1 MSEII
6 KIKKEQFIKDRER
19 FEKEKESWEK
29 LFTEEK
35 AILEKEIELMQ
46 KYKKFRMEKNIK
58 KNEEKKLSN
67 IKNKYDMKDI
77 QLEIANLKSLYDKK
91 LSNLENQ
98 KKLLEE
104 EKAQFEKFR
113 TDKSNNLE
121 IKKMD
126 LEQKKFELMRK
137 NSEIEKRY
145 NDIKYKEEYLKDKY
159 DDYQRIKDFVEM
171 KETQNDQFEKDLIKT
186 NKRIQKS
193 IQEINVR
200 ENMIEK
206 ENIDLLRRMHETHER
221 KKEIDN
227 HLMDI
232 ENRKAELNLRYKF
245 LNTFSYK
252 NPNINFF
259 EKNENYMTM
268 PQGRLNENLN
278 NIESKNEYDFNLNTF
293 DYGKENGRRYNNNY
307 EKFNADKYLKS
318 VKNRIENGKIFF
330 YEDYNPN
337 DVKFDIANEKEYIR
351 KNMGILDKNKKKNLY

>member
-6 KIKKEQFIKDRER
+6 KIKKEQFIKDRES

-46 KYKKFRMEKNIK
+46 KYKKMRMEKNIK
-58 KNEEKKLSN
+58 KNEEKKLSD
-67 IKNKYDMKDI
+67 IKNEYDMKDI
-77 QLEIANLKSLYDKK
+77 QLEITNLKSLYDKK
-91 LSNLENQ
+91 LSNLEYQ

-104 EKAQFEKFR
+104 EKAQFEKFK

-126 LEQKKFELMRK
+126 LEQKKFELMK
-137 NSEIEKRY
+137 KSSEIEKRY

-171 KETQNDQFEKDLIKT
+171 KEKQNDQFEKDLIKT
-186 NKRIQKS
+186 NKRIEKS
-193 IQEINVR
+193 MQEININ
-200 ENMIEK
+200 ENKIEK
-206 ENIDLLRRMHETHER
+206 DKIDLLRIMHENQER
-221 KKEIDN
+221 KKVIEN

-232 ENRKAELNLRYKF
+232 EHRKAELNLRYKF

-252 NPNINFF
+252 NPNENFF
-259 EKNENYMTM
+259 EKKQNYMTM

-278 NIESKNEYDFNLNTF
+278 SIENKNEYDFNLNTF
-293 DYGKENGRRYNNNY
+293 DYGKENGRTYNNNY
-307 EKFNADKYLKS
+307 EQFNADKYLKS
-318 VKNRIENGKIFF
+318 VKNRIENGKRFF

-337 DVKFDIANEKEYIR
+337 DVKLDIANEKEYIR
-351 KNMGILDKNKKKNLY
+351 KNMVILNKNNKNY